1 MFQQIGGRGLPVGRL
16 TFVEWGVDWYPCA
29 VMNKIEPYVGIH
41 NDRYGG
47 MTDIGRII
55 RDAWA
60 FGLIPES
67 ETCAGWHAAR
77 IEELWEKVQ
86 ETWDHY
92 GFSVHN
98 FPEELCWRYLRIQ
111 EEAVARA
118 KALGWDPDRDL
129 EDE

>member
-1 MFQQIGGRGLPVGRL
+1 MK
-16 TFVEWGVDWYPCA
+16 
-29 VMNKIEPYVGIH
+29 KIESYVGIH
-41 NDRYGG
+41 NDHYGG

-67 ETCAGWHAAR
+67 ETCAGWQAGG
-77 IEELWEKVQ
+77 IESLWEKVQ
-86 ETWDHY
+86 ENWDRY

-98 FPEELCWRYLRIQ
+98 FPEELRQRYLRIQ
-111 EEAVARA
+111 QEAVVRARG
-118 KALGWDPDRDL
+118 LGWNPDLDL

>member
-1 MFQQIGGRGLPVGRL
+1 MK
-16 TFVEWGVDWYPCA
+16 
-29 VMNKIEPYVGIH
+29 KIEPYVGIH

-67 ETCAGWHAAR
+67 ETCAGWYLAR

-86 ETWDHY
+86 EIWDHY
-92 GFSVHN
+92 GCSVQN
-98 FPEELCWRYLRIQ
+98 FPEELRRRYLRTQ
-111 EEAVARA
+111 DEAIARA
-118 KALGWDPDRDL
+118 KALGWDPDREL

>member
-1 MFQQIGGRGLPVGRL
+1 MK
-16 TFVEWGVDWYPCA
+16 
-29 VMNKIEPYVGIH
+29 KIEPYIGIH

-67 ETCAGWHAAR
+67 ETCAGWQAAG
-77 IEELWEKVQ
+77 IEGLWEKVQ
-86 ETWDHY
+86 ETWERY
-92 GFSVHN
+92 GFSVRN
-98 FPEELCWRYLRIQ
+98 FPDELSRRYLRIQ

-118 KALGWDPDRDL
+118 KALGWNPDLDL
-129 EDE
+129 ENE

>member
-1 MFQQIGGRGLPVGRL
+1 MK
-16 TFVEWGVDWYPCA
+16 
-29 VMNKIEPYVGIH
+29 NNEPYVGIH

-67 ETCAGWHAAR
+67 ETCEGWQAGG
-77 IEELWEKVQ
+77 IENLWEKVQ
-86 ETWDHY
+86 QTWDQY

-98 FPEELCWRYLRIQ
+98 FPEELLKKYLRIQ
-111 EEAVARA
+111 EEAIARA
-118 KALGWDPDRDL
+118 KALGWNPDRDL